1 MKIMRIGLVMLFN
14 PPNIPD
20 EAASCHAPASFSVA
34 IISEATVPKSLPRPV
49 MPAVKLPCKDT
60 QS

>member
-1 MKIMRIGLVMLFN
+1 MLFN